1 MQEQQDKRSINSL
14 IEQKFVPPVP
24 SAAQTNFLGLNV
36 FFFFLNQEYVIILG
50 ISCSASHVG
59 LICKNPALNLCK

>member
-36 FFFFLNQEYVIILG
+36 FFFFFSQSRVRNYLRYFM
-50 ISCSASHVG
+50 
-59 LICKNPALNLCK
+59 LCVTCRPNM